1 MAGASQG
8 SAPGYAMS
16 IKAKPFQQ
24 ATINVAMRTLTRK
37 KKGAHRFLVADE
49 VGLGKTIV
57 ASGIIER
64 LADRKMALGSSPL
77 SVLYVCSNQAI
88 ARQNTLRLLSFLP
101 EAERK
106 SAVAHVDRPS
116 LLPTREPPTHE
127 RIHIYML
134 TPDTAIPTRKGQ
146 RRDGRMEE
154 RALGLVFLCR
164 CGAKPS
170 KRLYRAFQRN
180 AGGESFR
187 SWVHY
192 YRRLDEFG
200 ELGSGEFRNRFRD
213 ALRDVLGLQQGQHLP
228 PRLTQMLDNQQEQD
242 LVGACRTALTVAAL
256 IGIDAGLVIFDEF
269 QRFRDLMEDE
279 DPAEKE
285 DSSEE
290 EEMRRRAASR
300 VLEAIRGLPD
310 GGGPALLLSAT
321 PYTPYRRRTKQS
333 VPGGE
338 TSDQSSD
345 FFDLVS
351 FLAGSPRAA
360 ERARNLFLDL
370 SEELRKGVLDSVR
383 AQTIRNS
390 LMSVLLPLMSRTERP
405 NLPRIQGTAS
415 DSASVIDAEL
425 LPSDIGQFCDMQECF
440 SPGSY
445 DWIVPL
451 WQSVPLPMQ
460 TLGSRYLAWRSKLKM
475 PDRVALTKG
484 GRDTHRMPMPW
495 PHPRLR
501 ALMAKMADKRLA
513 MPWAAPSLPWWPLRG
528 GWKAVDHHASIE
540 GKLLVF
546 SRFKAVPTSLAGL
559 ISYTTESR
567 LLSKTGGRSR
577 VNYEAASKRRWLQ
590 PSPDRPNLLELFHP
604 CRLLAE
610 LDPLAAP
617 FGNLAGMRQVIEQ
630 QLKQRLKELGVGIV
644 PGGKM
649 ARRKPWEL
657 LVALEKK
664 AGMWKASRAAWLGVA
679 PSMEDE
685 DSVGRLGVMMEKW
698 DEVANEESPI
708 SEISREIDLPALVAL
723 ALESPAVVLLR
734 ALSRHWPA
742 AGNPEN
748 LQTVLSAIWRGLRTY
763 LDKAWFVSV
772 LVERDGGSYPDAIR
786 KAIIEGNLESVL
798 DEHFWFLSTDGIGDW
813 LVRLR
818 EFESSLRLRDS
829 NVTFHESSAAEGSDR
844 SDPAA
849 FTVRCHVAVPL
860 AEGRKSGSGG
870 EVPTTD
876 KNVATNEADMPLRP
890 DEVRKAFNSPFWPNV
905 LVTTSIGQEGLDL
918 HPWCSALAHWDLAT
932 SPVALEQ
939 REGRITRF
947 ASLSVRRAIAR
958 KLSTDLDRCNGS
970 SPWERLASLAETKL
984 NDESGLSPWWLVEG
998 SECKRFVLTVLGG
1011 EQQERYE
1018 TLVRERALYRLVLG
1032 MPDQSDLIRLLDAQ
1046 GKDPA
1051 SLRSACI
1058 DLSAYNNRKHTS
1070 AASG

>member
-1 MAGASQG
+1 
-8 SAPGYAMS
+8 MS
-16 IKAKPFQQ
+16 IDAKPFQR
-24 ATINVAMRTLTRK
+24 ATINVALRTLTR

-57 ASGIIER
+57 ASGVIEK
-64 LADRKMALGSSPL
+64 LADKKAMQSNQPL

-88 ARQNTLRLLSFLP
+88 ARQNTLRLLSFIP

-116 LLPTREPPTHE
+116 LLPTRDRPTHE

-154 RALGLVFLCR
+154 RALGLVYLCR
-164 CGAKPS
+164 CGARPT

-180 AGGESFR
+180 AGVESFR
-187 SWVHY
+187 GWVHH
-192 YRRLDEFG
+192 YRRLDALG
-200 ELGSGEFRNRFRD
+200 ELGGGEFRNRFRD

-228 PRLTQMLDNQQEQD
+228 PRLAQMLDDRQEQD

-269 QRFRDLMEDE
+269 QRFRDLMEDD
-279 DPAEKE
+279 DPAENE
-285 DSSEE
+285 GSSQE
-290 EEMRRRAASR
+290 EEMRSRAAAR

-310 GGGPALLLSAT
+310 GSGPALLLLSAT
-321 PYTPYRRRTKQS
+321 PYTPYRRRMKQS
-333 VPGGE
+333 MPGSV

-370 SEELRKGVLDSVR
+370 SEELRKGVLDSTR
-383 AQTIRNS
+383 AQSIRNS
-390 LMSVLLPLMSRTERP
+390 LMGVLLPLMSRTERP
-405 NLPRIQGTAS
+405 SIPHLQGTAS

-425 LPSDIGQFCDMQECF
+425 LPTDIGQFCDMQDCF
-440 SPGSY
+440 NLGSY

-460 TLGSRYLAWRSKLKM
+460 TLGSRYLAWRSKVKM
-475 PDRVALTKG
+475 PDRVALTKV
-484 GRDTHRMPMPW
+484 GRDTHRMPTPW

-501 ALMAKMADKRLA
+501 ALMAKLSDKRLA
-513 MPWAAPSLPWWPLRG
+513 MPWAAPSFPWWPLRG
-528 GWKAVDHHASIE
+528 GWKAADHHASIE

-546 SRFKAVPTSLAGL
+546 SRFKAVPTSLAGI

-567 LLSKTGGRSR
+567 LLSKAGARSR

-590 PSPDRPNLLELFHP
+590 PSPDRPALLELFHP
-604 CRLLAE
+604 CRLLAA
-610 LDPLAAP
+610 LDPLVAP
-617 FGNLAGMRQVIEQ
+617 FGNLAGMRQAIEQ
-630 QLKQRLKELGVGIV
+630 QLRQRLKELGVGIV

-657 LVALEKK
+657 IVALEKK
-664 AGMWKASRAAWLGVA
+664 AGLWKSSRAAWQGVA
-679 PSMEDE
+679 PNMEDE
-685 DSVGRLGVMMEKW
+685 DSIGRLGVMIEKW
-698 DEVANEESPI
+698 DAVADEAEPI
-708 SEISREIDLPALVAL
+708 SEISREIDLPALVTL
-723 ALESPAVVLLR
+723 ALESPGVVLLR
-734 ALSRHWPA
+734 ALSRHWPE

-748 LQTVLSAIWRGLRTY
+748 LQPVLSALWRGLRSY

-786 KAIIEGNLESVL
+786 KAIIEGNFESVL
-798 DEHFWFLSTDGIGDW
+798 DEHFWFLSTDGTGDW
-813 LVRLR
+813 SVRLN

-829 NVTFHESSAAEGSDR
+829 NVTFHEAGSSEIGDAT
-844 SDPAA
+844 DPAP

-860 AEGRKSGSGG
+860 AEGRKSGSSG
-870 EVPTTD
+870 EAPTTD
-876 KNVATNEADMPLRP
+876 KDVASYEADLPLRP

-918 HPWCSALAHWDLAT
+918 HPWCNALAHWDLAT

-958 KLSTDLDRCNGS
+958 ILSANLERCS
-970 SPWERLASLAETKL
+970 DCSPWARLASLAESNLK
-984 NDESGLSPWWLVEG
+984 DDSGLSPWWVVEG
-998 SECKRFVLTVLGG
+998 SECKKFVLTVPGG

-1046 GKDPA
+1046 GKDPE

-1058 DLSAYNNRKHTS
+1058 DLSAYNNRKHAS
-1070 AASG
+1070 ASGSKNG